1 VTKPFSEKYLKKL
14 MGKNNI
20 EHALKKLDRLT
31 QEEARMASA
40 QLLEITNAIDSE
52 VREIADN
59 VLVVDDRVAGVDDR
73 VADVY
78 ERVASVDER
87 VAGVDERVAGVDERV
102 ANVDERVASVD
113 ERVAGVDERVA
124 GVNERVTGVDGRVA
138 SVNERVARVDERV
151 AGVDERVVGVD
162 ERVAGVADG
171 VDRIER
177 SWFPS
182 RIHAGHTGSIILT
195 GDQLQQNLRRWLS
208 PQDPSTNHNI
218 ACNAHHKG
226 TATWFFE
233 GRTYKEWKSTS
244 PESLLWVHGKR
255 VPGPI
260 LPPDST

>member
-1 VTKPFSEKYLKKL
+1 VTKAFPEKYLKKL

-20 EHALKKLDRLT
+20 EHALKRLDRLT

-40 QLLEITNAIDSE
+40 QLLQITNAI
-52 VREIADN
+52 
-59 VLVVDDRVAGVDDR
+59 
-73 VADVY
+73 
-78 ERVASVDER
+78 
-87 VAGVDERVAGVDERV
+87 DERVAGVDERV

-124 GVNERVTGVDGRVA
+124 GVDERVAG
-138 SVNERVARVDERV
+138 VNERVAGVDERVSGVDERVAGVNERVSGVDERVAGVNERV

-162 ERVAGVADG
+162 ERVAGVADV

-177 SWFPS
+177 SWFPN

-208 PQDPSTNHNI
+208 PPDPSTNHNI

-226 TATWFFE
+226 TAHWFFE
-233 GRTYKEWKSTS
+233 GRTYKEWKSIS
-244 PESLLWVHGKR
+244 SESLLWVHGKR
-255 VPGPI
+255 VPRPI
-260 LPPDST
+260 LPSDAT

>member
-1 VTKPFSEKYLKKL
+1 MTKAFSEKYLKKL

-20 EHALKKLDRLT
+20 EHALKRLDRLT

-40 QLLEITNAIDSE
+40 QLLEITNAID
-52 VREIADN
+52 
-59 VLVVDDRVAGVDDR
+59 
-73 VADVY
+73 
-78 ERVASVDER
+78 
-87 VAGVDERVAGVDERV
+87 
-102 ANVDERVASVD
+102 
-113 ERVAGVDERVA
+113 ERVA
-124 GVNERVTGVDGRVA
+124 GVN
-138 SVNERVARVDERV
+138 ERV

-162 ERVAGVADG
+162 ERVAGVAHG

-177 SWFPS
+177 SWFPN

-226 TATWFFE
+226 TANWFFE

-244 PESLLWVHGKR
+244 SESLLWVHGKR
-255 VPGPI
+255 VPCPI

>member
-1 VTKPFSEKYLKKL
+1 VTKGFSEKYVKKL

-40 QLLEITNAIDSE
+40 QLLQITNAIDSE

-59 VLVVDDRVAGVDDR
+59 IIVVDDRVAGVDDR
-73 VADVY
+73 VAGVD
-78 ERVASVDER
+78 ERVASVDKRVADVDDRVAGVDER

-102 ANVDERVASVD
+102 AG
-113 ERVAGVDERVA
+113 VAG
-124 GVNERVTGVDGRVA
+124 
-138 SVNERVARVDERV
+138 
-151 AGVDERVVGVD
+151 
-162 ERVAGVADG
+162 G

-177 SWFPS
+177 SWFPN

-195 GDQLQQNLRRWLS
+195 GDQLQQNLCRWLS

-226 TATWFFE
+226 TANWFFE
-233 GRTYKEWKSTS
+233 GRTYKEWKSIS
-244 PESLLWVHGKR
+244 SESLLWVHGKR
-255 VPGPI
+255 VPCPI
-260 LPPDST
+260 LPPDAN